1 MAMTNA
7 LGFGFDAEL
16 DYRQERLR
24 ADFRRTRGSNRP
36 RWWQRTPAEAVAAHR
51 TPAEAVATPR
61 TPAEAVAAHRTPA
74 AVRTRHSVNAP
85 AVNGGTVEVAPVSVK
100 ALVGSRAGTANS
112 ADDRAHA
119 A

>member
-1 MAMTNA
+1 MTNT

-16 DYRQERLR
+16 DYRQERIR

-51 TPAEAVATPR
+51 TPAEAVAAPR
-61 TPAEAVAAHRTPA
+61 TPV